1 MSTLIADCGSTKVE
15 WAIIHTDR
23 SDNAPNDTSVFRTT
37 GFNAAITPAD
47 EIARLLSEELAPAI
61 AGANITRLHFYGA
74 GCIGGDTDRRL
85 LSLMRAILPDAE
97 IEIQGDLLGAARAL
111 FGHNPG
117 IACILGTGS
126 NCGMYDGNAITLNTP
141 PMGYIL
147 GDEGSGAVLGRNLVN
162 LVFKHHGLLPDEIVT
177 DFDTTY
183 GLSKA
188 DIIQRVY
195 RQPGANRFL
204 ASFCPFISKHITH
217 PAMRRLVAGSFRD
230 FLIANLPVSASP
242 EGQTT
247 VDCADMPIG
256 FVGSI
261 AYHFSDMLAEACA
274 AFGLDAPVILPAPL
288 KALAAYHLSR

>member
-1 MSTLIADCGSTKVE
+1 MPTLIADCGSTKVE

-23 SDNAPNDTSVFRTT
+23 SDNASNDTRVFRTT
-37 GFNAAITPAD
+37 GFNAAVTPAE

-61 AGANITRLHFYGA
+61 AGVNITRLHFYGA

-85 LSLMRAILPDAE
+85 LSLLRVILPDAK

-111 FGHNPG
+111 FGRNPG

-126 NCGMYDGNAITLNTP
+126 NCGIYDGTAITLNTP

-147 GDEGSGAVLGRNLVN
+147 GDEGSGAVLERNLVN
-162 LVFKHHGLLPDEIVT
+162 LVFKHPGLLPDEIVR
-177 DFDTTY
+177 DFNLTY
-183 GLSKA
+183 NLSKA
-188 DIIQRVY
+188 EIIQQVY

-204 ASFCPFISKHITH
+204 ASLCPFISKHISH

-230 FLIANLPVSASP
+230 FLTANLPVSLSP

-247 VDCADMPIG
+247 VDCADLPIG

-261 AYHFSDMLAEACA
+261 AYHFSDILAETCA
-274 AFGLDAPVILPAPL
+274 AFGLDTPVIIPAPL

>member
-147 GDEGSGAVLGRNLVN
+147 GDEGSGAVLGRTSSTWSSNIPDCCPMRLSQTSTRHTACRKLTSYNESTVSRAQT
-162 LVFKHHGLLPDEIVT
+162 VSSRPSVLL
-177 DFDTTY
+177 
-183 GLSKA
+183 
-188 DIIQRVY
+188 
-195 RQPGANRFL
+195 
-204 ASFCPFISKHITH
+204 
-217 PAMRRLVAGSFRD
+217 
-230 FLIANLPVSASP
+230 SASISP
-242 EGQTT
+242 IRQ
-247 VDCADMPIG
+247 CA
-256 FVGSI
+256 
-261 AYHFSDMLAEACA
+261 
-274 AFGLDAPVILPAPL
+274 GLWPVHSVISSSPTCPSRHLPRARPRLTAPTC
-288 KALAAYHLSR
+288 R